1 MELRKYE
8 TMFILRPTLTE
19 EEVKK
24 FIERINNLVT
34 ENKGKIEEEPK
45 YFKRNLAY
53 AIKKNS
59 SGYYFI
65 FNYEVPSDFN
75 KILSESLKYDED
87 VLRYMPVVQE

>member
-8 TMFILRPTLTE
+8 TMFILRPTLTD

-24 FIERINNLVT
+24 FIERIKGLIN
-34 ENKGKIEEEPK
+34 ENKGKIEEDPK

-59 SGYYFI
+59 SGYYFV
-65 FNYEVPSDFN
+65 FNYEAPSSFN
-75 KILSESLKYDED
+75 KVLTEDLKYDED
-87 VLRYMPVVQE
+87 ILRYMPVVLD